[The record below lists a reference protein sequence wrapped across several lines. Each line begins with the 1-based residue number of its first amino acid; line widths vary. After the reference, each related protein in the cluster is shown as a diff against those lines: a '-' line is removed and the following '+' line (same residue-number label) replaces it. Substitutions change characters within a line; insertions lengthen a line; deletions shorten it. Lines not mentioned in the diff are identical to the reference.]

1 MLLYFFV
8 ASIFTCF
15 GFLISALAHAA
26 KINAL
31 QAEIDLLRSRNTAM
45 AEQGQPADLAA

>member
-1 MLLYFFV
+1 MLAYFFV

-15 GFLISALAHAA
+15 GFLVSALAHAA

-31 QAEIDLLRSRNTAM
+31 QAEIDLLRSRNTAL
-45 AEQGQPADLAA
+45 AKQSHPADLAA